1 MLQISYRAV
10 ENVNGPLIFIKGV
23 PNVSLG
29 EIVRITV
36 GTEQRVGQV
45 IEIRGDVQVVQVFEG
60 TSGVS
65 KETEI
70 RVTGDIM
77 RTPVTEDAF
86 GRIFNGFGH
95 PIDGK
100 PPIRSDQN
108 MEISGHPIN
117 PTARAYPQEFIE
129 TGISAIDGLFSLV
142 RGQKLPIFTG
152 SGLPHNQLIAQI
164 VRQAR
169 LPSHEEDFGV
179 ILAGIGMNAEE
190 AEFFRRSFQSKDV
203 TQRTIIFM
211 NLMSDPTIER
221 LITPRIALTMAE
233 YLAFERGYHI
243 LVLLTDMTNYCEA
256 LREVSMARGETPTR
270 RGYPGYMY
278 TDLASLYERCG
289 RIIGKNGSI
298 TTIPVIS
305 MPDFDI
311 THPIP
316 DLTGFITEGQIVLS
330 HEMHINN
337 IYPPLDIIT
346 SLSRLMKDGVGAGTT
361 RGDHLKVSD
370 AVYSAYSKGK
380 NAKDLSLIMGEEALT
395 REERNHLIF
404 ADKLERR
411 FIQQGE
417 TEQRNIDQTLNLALE
432 LLKEVNR

>member
-1 MLQISYRAV
+1 
-10 ENVNGPLIFIKGV
+10 
-23 PNVSLG
+23 
-29 EIVRITV
+29 
-36 GTEQRVGQV
+36 
-45 IEIRGDVQVVQVFEG
+45 
-60 TSGVS
+60 
-65 KETEI
+65 
-70 RVTGDIM
+70 
-77 RTPVTEDAF
+77 
-86 GRIFNGFGH
+86 
-95 PIDGK
+95 
-100 PPIRSDQN
+100 
-108 MEISGHPIN
+108 
-117 PTARAYPQEFIE
+117 
-129 TGISAIDGLFSLV
+129 
-142 RGQKLPIFTG
+142 
-152 SGLPHNQLIAQI
+152 
-164 VRQAR
+164 
-169 LPSHEEDFGV
+169 
-179 ILAGIGMNAEE
+179 
-190 AEFFRRSFQSKDV
+190 
-203 TQRTIIFM
+203 M